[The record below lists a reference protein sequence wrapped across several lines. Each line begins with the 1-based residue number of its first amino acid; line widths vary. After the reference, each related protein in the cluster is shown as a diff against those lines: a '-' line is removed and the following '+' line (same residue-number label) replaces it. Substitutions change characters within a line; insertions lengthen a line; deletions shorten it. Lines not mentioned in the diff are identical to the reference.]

1 MNVRTAPHPSS
12 TIRLWLAMSALAMGS
27 ALAVVSSPGHANP
40 VSGQM
45 PVAAHHDMMMQ
56 GGPGLARMLDA
67 AKATPDQRAQIE
79 KITASARDDMKAGH
93 ELGAKLREQT
103 MALFAQPTVDTAAAE
118 ALRQQML
125 SQHDQATRRML
136 QAMVEVSQVLT
147 PEQRQQIAEQMKSR
161 GERARHR
168 HGERPAGRS

>member
-1 MNVRTAPHPSS
+1 MNVRTALSPSS
-12 TIRLWLAMSALAMGS
+12 TTRLWLAMSALAMGS
-27 ALAVVSSPGHANP
+27 AFAVVSTPSHANP
-40 VSGQM
+40 APGQV

-56 GGPGLARMLDA
+56 GGPGLTRMLDA
-67 AKATPDQRAQIE
+67 AKATPEQRAKIE
-79 KITASARDDMKAGH
+79 KITASARDDLKAGH

-103 MALFAQPTVDTAAAE
+103 MTLFAQPTVDAAAAE

-125 SQHDQATRRML
+125 VQHDQATRRML

-147 PEQRQQIAEQMKSR
+147 PEQRLQIAEQMKSR
-161 GERARHR
+161 GERAGHR